1 VGPLLPDSIR
11 RGYCLGFGFNGEH
24 FGLDVADMYLPFQ
37 KRNTNGRS
45 SDNFNGS
52 YKLTAN
58 LIGVNV
64 RLSF

>member
-11 RGYCLGFGFNGEH
+11 RGYCLGFGYNGEH
-24 FGLDVADMYLPFQ
+24 FGIDLADMYLPFQ
-37 KRNTNGRS
+37 NRS
-45 SDNFNGS
+45 THGNNEDGFNGS

-58 LIGVNV
+58 LVGVNV